1 MIEVRGLRHAYAGR
15 LAVAVD
21 LWAAAAG
28 EHWLVHGPS
37 GCGKTTLLHLVAGLL
52 RPDAGAV
59 RVAGQALSALS
70 GGALD
75 RFRGRHVGIVF
86 QGLHLIAALTVR
98 QNLALARS
106 LAGLAPAPERIDGL
120 LDELGLAARGGARPH
135 ALSSG
140 EAQRAALA
148 RALVN
153 EPDIVLADE
162 PTSSLDDDNAARAA
176 ALLREQA
183 QANDAVLVVAS
194 HDRRL
199 ADSFA
204 NRLDL
209 SRQAA

>member
-1 MIEVRGLRHAYAGR
+1 MDTILNGNLAEQERMIEVRELRHAYAGR

-21 LWAAAAG
+21 SWTAAAG

-59 RVAGQALSALS
+59 RVAGQTLSALS
-70 GGALD
+70 GG
-75 RFRGRHVGIVF
+75 
-86 QGLHLIAALTVR
+86 
-98 QNLALARS
+98 
-106 LAGLAPAPERIDGL
+106 
-120 LDELGLAARGGARPH
+120 
-135 ALSSG
+135 
-140 EAQRAALA
+140 ALA

-162 PTSSLDDDNAARAA
+162 PTSSLDDDNAGRAA